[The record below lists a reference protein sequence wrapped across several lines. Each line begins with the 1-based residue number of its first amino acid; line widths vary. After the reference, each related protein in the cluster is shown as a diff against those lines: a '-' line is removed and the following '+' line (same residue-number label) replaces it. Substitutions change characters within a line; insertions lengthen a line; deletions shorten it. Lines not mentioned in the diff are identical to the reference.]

1 MEKDCIF
8 IILVNYNGWLDTIEC
23 IESLLKLNYPNYR
36 IVVVDNNSTDSSLTH
51 IRNWSQGL
59 VDPYLTADNSLKS
72 LVFPLHPK
80 PLPLHMMEDDHL
92 EGKVEKGAVTLI
104 KSTKN
109 LGFAGGNNL
118 GIKLALNN
126 QAAYI
131 WLLNNDTVVRPDALS
146 HLVQTFS
153 RYKKGQAAKLGML
166 GGKLRYYHQ
175 PEMLQAVM
183 GVYKPFFGATAHIGQ
198 NELDQGQFDHI
209 AIQENYYIVGACL
222 FLSRDFIHEVGPMAE
237 DYFLYY
243 EEIDWVNRARKSNYE
258 IAVCPEAVI
267 YHKEGASVGNKVNG
281 VKSKVSDYFSI
292 ANRLKITKRYYKKY
306 LIPVYFSLS
315 FILINRIRRRQFSR
329 IPMILK
335 IFIESLKS

>member
-23 IESLLKLNYPNYR
+23 IESLLKLNYSNFR
-36 IVVVDNNSTDSSLTH
+36 IVVVDNNSTDSSVTH
-51 IRNWSQGL
+51 ICNWAQGL

-72 LVFPLHPK
+72 LVFPLYPK
-80 PLPLHMMEDDHL
+80 PLPLHIIGDHQL
-92 EGKVEKGAVTLI
+92 EEKVEKGVVTLI

-118 GIKLALNN
+118 GIKLAFNN
-126 QAAYI
+126 QAAYF
-131 WLLNNDTVVRPDALS
+131 WLLNNDTVVSPDALS
-146 HLVQTFS
+146 HMVQTFS
-153 RYKKGQAAKLGML
+153 RYQKKPVGKLGML

-175 PEMLQAVM
+175 PEMLQAVL
-183 GVYKPFFGATAHIGQ
+183 GIYKPLFGGTVHIGQ
-198 NELDQGQFDHI
+198 NEPDQGQFDHI
-209 AIQENYYIVGACL
+209 AIQENSYIVGASL
-222 FLSRDFIHEVGPMAE
+222 FLSRDFLHEVGPMAE

-267 YHKEGASVGNKVNG
+267 YHKEGSSVGNKVNG
-281 VKSKVSDYFSI
+281 VKSKISDYFSI

-306 LIPVYFSLS
+306 LIPVYFSLF
-315 FILINRIRRRQFSR
+315 FILINRIKRRQFSR